1 MVKHHKSIILIFI
14 GLLITTIAL
23 SSCKMKAEQ
32 KSLTL
37 YFEVIDSYIAEGD
50 FKSALKELKRTE
62 KVAYDSWSYI
72 GLYKRYAQ
80 MGEDQ
85 QSEKLLKRALKKNA
99 HNPELTA
106 IYANYLIRHNRV
118 TEAAKKSE
126 ELRGTKYGSIYS
138 EAVLILEREKVNSQE
153 NPDYYKDP
161 KFYEIYYDAYKAN
174 YDSLWIR
181 NCAVYHLNLGNY
193 ENAAAISPKIYSDG
207 DDAYFWAMVLFDAGR
222 YYDSAEAVVAAKRFI
237 DVYPELHSGRKEHPT
252 RIKLVALESDAY
264 MAVSEVEKAN
274 EARKEVTQN
283 LEQIKSITA
292 EDNELLQTITT
303 NSIIFANNT
312 DDNNTA
318 YDLLLYTVNQWP
330 NFQDGLALYTDFAY
344 KSNQQR
350 YETTEEKRLREIGLA
365 SLEMEK
371 YDSRRRIPME
381 DALSRLEKAL
391 AVEKNPYLSILKL
404 DLKYKIDP
412 NFTEK
417 QKTADLWNLLEE
429 NYTEEVK
436 FHSLLVQYT
445 LNYLLRT
452 GQYADAYSLFYKFM
466 VNTYELDKKEDF
478 WKQVQSIITKMD
490 LKMAEF
496 AAYFAAHQG
505 LRNETFRFYEFCV
518 YESGGHSEEKFI
530 SPYVSTYSCM
540 NLADAYYS
548 TNQLDEA
555 VELYGKTIGRES
567 SNYLRSEMHCRIA
580 EAYIKKGDRKNALR
594 SLDYAAA
601 IYSGNARASLLKEQ
615 MNNQN

>member
-1 MVKHHKSIILIFI
+1 MVKLRKSIISIIIF
-14 GLLITTIAL
+14 LLTITLAL

-80 MGEDQ
+80 IGEDDK
-85 QSEKLLKRALKKNA
+85 SEKLLKRALKKNA
-99 HNPELTA
+99 HNPELVA
-106 IYANYLIRHNRV
+106 IYTNFLLRHNRV
-118 TEAAKKSE
+118 VEAAKKGE
-126 ELRGTKYGSIYS
+126 ELRGTKYGSLYS
-138 EAVLILEREKVNSQE
+138 EAVLKIEREKVNSQE
-153 NPDYYKDP
+153 NPEYYKDP
-161 KFYEIYYDAYKAN
+161 KFYEIYYDAYKAEYN
-174 YDSLWIR
+174 SLWIR

-193 ENAAAISPKIYSDG
+193 ENAAAISPKHYSDG

-237 DVYPELHSGRKEHPT
+237 EVYPELRSGRKEHPT
-252 RIKLVALESDAY
+252 KIKLVALESDAY
-264 MAVSEVEKAN
+264 MAVSEVDKAN
-274 EARKEVTQN
+274 EARKEITKNIQS
-283 LEQIKSITA
+283 IKSISQ

-303 NSIIFANNT
+303 NSIIYANNT
-312 DDNNTA
+312 DDDSTA

-330 NFQDGLALYTDFAY
+330 AFEDGLALYSDFAY
-344 KSNQQR
+344 KSNIKR
-350 YETTEEKRLREIGLA
+350 EETREEKILREIGLA

-371 YDSRRRIPME
+371 YDSRRRIPLE

-391 AVEKNPYLSILKL
+391 AIEKNPYLSILKL
-404 DLKYKIDP
+404 DMKYKIDST
-412 NFTEK
+412 FTEK
-417 QKTADLWNLLEE
+417 QKTADLWNLLED
-429 NYTEEVK
+429 NYTEEIK

-452 GQYADAYSLFYKFM
+452 GQYEDAYNLFYKYI
-466 VNTYELDKKEDF
+466 VTTYDFDKKESF
-478 WKQVQSIITKMD
+478 WKQVLTILTKMD

-496 AAYFAAHQG
+496 TAYFAAKQG
-505 LRNETFRFYEFCV
+505 MSSETFRFYEYVV
-518 YESGGHSEEKFI
+518 YETGGNAEEKFV

-540 NLADAYYS
+540 NLADAYFS
-548 TNQLDEA
+548 TNKIDEA
-555 VELYGKTIGRES
+555 IELYGKTIGRES

-594 SLDYAAA
+594 SLEYAAA
-601 IYSGNARASLLKEQ
+601 IYSGNARAALLKEK
-615 MNNQN
+615 MNQ